1 MEKKKKKKYSRT
13 DKVILGIGFTI
24 LGLFVLSI
32 AIPIVYV
39 VLASFM
45 DPNVLNNQGLSFKI
59 KDWTLDAYRRVLEN
73 AMIWRG
79 FLNSFL
85 YSLAFTVISV
95 FVTLLAAYPLSKKE
109 FVGRELFNII
119 FLITMFFGGGMI
131 PTFILINQLHLVNTV
146 WAILIPGAFNVW
158 NMILARTYYQSI
170 PTELREASAIDGAN
184 EIQHFFKIMIQVCKP
199 IIAVLALWSFVG
211 MWNSYFDAM
220 IYLNDANLQPLQYD
234 YDLEKTAMQRAAEIA
249 IIYSHTRPNNKDTFS
264 AFYEN
269 SVYYTY
275 AGENIAAGY
284 GTADSVNDGWRE
296 DNELYAG
303 QGHRRNMLNSKFNC
317 VGIGHVYYN
326 GFHYWVENFAYRDKV
341 NTTPVSADNTETTLT
356 IPVATS
362 KISNF
367 NITFD
372 KDEYSLKTGESTS
385 ISVSDPTISVFGH
398 WGSRFVFV
406 TDTPDLT
413 IADSTVATLS
423 GSITGISEGDTTISA
438 SLYGLTAHQT
448 AAVKVHNCENHWDDG
463 KITTPPTCT
472 KTGVK
477 QYTCTIC
484 SETKTEEIAAL
495 GHDYSSD
502 WTIDTAA
509 ACETVGSKSHHCTRC
524 DSKKDVTEIPASGKH
539 TWNNGVITKPA
550 TIAEEGVKTYT
561 CTICGVTRT
570 ETIAKLPMPTV
581 TPVPTATPTPAIT
594 SAPTVTPTP
603 SVSVGTK
610 ITDKKTGNIYKV
622 TSSRSSSQT
631 VAFIGNKVKTSVI
644 IPTTIKIKG
653 ATYKVTEISTNAFK
667 NNRKLK
673 KVVIGQN
680 IVRIGK
686 NAFYGCK
693 KLTSI
698 TIKSSRL
705 TLKNIGKN
713 AFKNTSPKA
722 TVKVPKKQKALYNQI
737 LKKRG
742 LNKKA
747 KVK

>member
-1 MEKKKKKKYSRT
+1 MKRKRKRNLYHLWFCFAMLLFLAVPF
-13 DKVILGIGFTI
+13 KVKAETATTPVSISVQYGQTEARTI
-24 LGLFVLSI
+24 L
-32 AIPIVYV
+32 
-39 VLASFM
+39 
-45 DPNVLNNQGLSFKI
+45 
-59 KDWTLDAYRRVLEN
+59 
-73 AMIWRG
+73 
-79 FLNSFL
+79 
-85 YSLAFTVISV
+85 
-95 FVTLLAAYPLSKKE
+95 
-109 FVGRELFNII
+109 
-119 FLITMFFGGGMI
+119 
-131 PTFILINQLHLVNTV
+131 
-146 WAILIPGAFNVW
+146 
-158 NMILARTYYQSI
+158 NMINEMRTSS
-170 PTELREASAIDGAN
+170 T
-184 EIQHFFKIMIQVCKP
+184 
-199 IIAVLALWSFVG
+199 
-211 MWNSYFDAM
+211 DAW
-220 IYLNDANLQPLQYD
+220 YWKQDDTTKTYCTNLQPLQYD

-367 NITFD
+367 HITFD

-385 ISVSDPTISVFGH
+385 ISVSDPAISVFGH

-524 DSKKDVTEIPASGKH
+524 DSKKDITEIPASGKH

-561 CTICGVTRT
+561 CTVCGVTRT

-631 VAFIGNKVKTSVI
+631 VAFIGNKVKTSVT

-722 TVKVPKKQKALYNQI
+722 TVKVPKKQKVLYNQI